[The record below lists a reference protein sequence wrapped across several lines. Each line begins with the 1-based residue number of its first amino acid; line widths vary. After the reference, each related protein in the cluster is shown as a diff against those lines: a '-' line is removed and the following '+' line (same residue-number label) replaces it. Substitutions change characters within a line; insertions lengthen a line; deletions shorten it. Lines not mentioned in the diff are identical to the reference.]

1 MPICWVNSSK
11 NITVFIIID
20 GLMSNKHNHIIIR
33 QMLSI
38 TVIDVIKLLIMY
50 ILVFT
55 VTYSLNID
63 RKINIYELL
72 SMVVI

>member
-1 MPICWVNSSK
+1 
-11 NITVFIIID
+11 
-20 GLMSNKHNHIIIR
+20 
-33 QMLSI
+33 MLSI
-38 TVIDVIKLLIMY
+38 TVIDVIKLLIIY

>member
-1 MPICWVNSSK
+1 MPICWVNSST

-38 TVIDVIKLLIMY
+38 TVIDVIKLLIIY